1 MRKYLNT
8 LFVTTQGAYLSKEG
22 ETIAVKIE
30 KKTRLRIP
38 IHTLAGVVCFGN
50 VSCSPYLMGFC
61 AENDVSI
68 SFLTKY
74 GRFLAMVKGP
84 VSGNVLLRRKQF
96 RMADCEKTSAQIA
109 GFILTGKLANC
120 RTVLERSIR
129 DHKEKLSNETAVK
142 KVSGRLSRYIQKEL
156 QNNDLNRLRG
166 IEGDAAHQ
174 YFTVFNELILTQKED
189 FEFITRNRRPPTDRI
204 NCLLSFVYTLLV
216 HDVRSALET
225 VGLDP
230 AVGFLHRD
238 RPGRP
243 GLALDMMEEFRPFL
257 ADRLVL
263 SMINRNQIHS
273 EGFLFKESGAV
284 YLNDETRKII
294 LETYQKRKQERL
306 IHPFLNEK
314 VEIGNLFFIQALLL
328 ARFIRGDIDGYPPFI
343 WK

>member
-1 MRKYLNT
+1 MKKHLNT

-22 ETIAVKIE
+22 ETVAVKIE
-30 KKTRLRIP
+30 QKTRLQIP
-38 IHTLAGVVCFGN
+38 IHTLDGIVCFGT
-50 VSCSPYLMGFC
+50 VGCSPYLMGFC
-61 AENDVSI
+61 SEKDVSI
-68 SFLTKY
+68 SFLTEY

-96 RMADCEKTSAQIA
+96 RMADDQDICAKMA
-109 GFILTGKLANC
+109 GFILTGKFLNC
-120 RTVLERSIR
+120 RTVLERTLR
-129 DHKEKLSNETAVK
+129 DHREKMNATAVK
-142 KVSGRLSRYIQKEL
+142 KVSKNLLGYVKKEL
-156 QNNDLNRLRG
+156 SKNNLDYLRG

-174 YFTVFNELILTQKED
+174 YFSVFNEMILAQKNN
-189 FEFITRNRRPPTDRI
+189 FLFSGRNRRPPTDRI

-216 HDVRSALET
+216 HDIRSALET

-263 SMINRNQIHS
+263 SLINRMQIRS
-273 EGFLFKESGAV
+273 DGFIIKDSGGV
-284 YLNDETRKII
+284 YMDDASRRTV
-294 LETYQKRKQERL
+294 LEAYQKRKQESL
-306 IHPFLNEK
+306 VHPFLNEK

-328 ARFIRGDIDGYPPFI
+328 ARFIRGDLDGYPPFI